1 MLAAIDF
8 GISNTDLAVLDK
20 DNVSF
25 YSAPSQ
31 SAELNDDTIKDIFK
45 KHAID
50 ISCVKI
56 IGVTG
61 GKSSDLDD
69 CLEGITILKINE
81 IEAIGLGA
89 KKNIWHR

>member
-50 ISCVKI
+50 IS
-56 IGVTG
+56 
-61 GKSSDLDD
+61 
-69 CLEGITILKINE
+69 
-81 IEAIGLGA
+81 
-89 KKNIWHR
+89 